1 MTHIEKEE
9 IISEVINRV
18 IEAIKQ
24 KEAIIDAKVN
34 ETENRLMKAS
44 LLHQIIGH
52 QEAEMAAIDVKL
64 KMLKEINAKQEVEL
78 KKMIEK
84 AMN

>member
-52 QEAEMAAIDVKL
+52 QEAEIAAIDVKL
-64 KMLKEINAKQEVEL
+64 KMLKEINAKQEAEL